1 MSPEGLLMFSPELL
15 RELYQHMEWADA
27 KVWRAV
33 PRGSPADHRLL
44 EWLVHIHVVQR
55 AFLHVWTGR
64 TVEEAFRNP
73 DDFATVDDVST
84 WAQAYYPE
92 AHAFIDAVTDEQLR
106 QPVVMPWA
114 AQLSESL
121 GRPPGI
127 TTLGNTCFQVTS
139 HTTHHRGQ
147 VNARLRELG
156 AEPPLV
162 DYIGW
167 VWFGKPAPDWKATV

>member
-1 MSPEGLLMFSPELL
+1 MFSPELL

-27 KVWRAV
+27 KVWQVV
-33 PRGSPADHRLL
+33 PRGNPPDDRLFQ
-44 EWLVHIHVVQR
+44 WLVHIHVVQR

-64 TVEEAFRNP
+64 NVREAFRTLQ
-73 DDFATVDDVST
+73 DFATLEDVRT
-84 WAQAYYPE
+84 WAETYYAD
-92 AHAFIDAVTDEQLR
+92 AHAFIDRVTVERLR
-106 QPVVMPWA
+106 KPVVMPWA
-114 AQLSESL
+114 AQLAETL
-121 GRPPGI
+121 GRRPGT
-127 TTLGNTCFQVTS
+127 TTLGDTCFQVTS

-167 VWFGKPAPDWKATV
+167 VWFGKPVPEWKVTA